1 MNVELR
7 IFRAVRNK
15 RLADCDWTILPS
27 SPLSAEKQ
35 DEWKVYRQALRDITK
50 TASPKVSEYLSEHKS
65 DNAVA
70 ALIDSSVTWP
80 TKPS

>member
-1 MNVELR
+1 MSKELEALR
-7 IFRAVRNK
+7 KVRNT
-15 RLADCDWTILPS
+15 LLTECDLTILPS

-50 TASPKVSEYLSEHKS
+50 TASPKVSADLTDHKS